1 MRKKK
6 TANLAKT
13 LLFFLILVSVCLN
26 WLSEACTHFK
36 QDSKI
41 QIRRNGYTNIVVA
54 IEESVPEDTT
64 LIERIKES
72 FIEASELLFNITK

>member
-6 TANLAKT
+6 SVTFLQSI
-13 LLFFLILVSVCLN
+13 LFVLVCLA
-26 WLSEACTHFK
+26 WLSAACTHFK
-36 QDSKI
+36 HDSKI

-54 IEESVPEDTT
+54 IEESVEEDHM